1 MPGKLV
7 HFEVPADDTRRALAF
22 YGQLLGWS
30 FRDMEGPIEYHMT
43 QLSED
48 MAGAIHRADQGGG
61 IPGIF
66 VYFDVDDITESA
78 QRVRELGG
86 KAEEPGPVPRMGW
99 YAKCTDTEG
108 NHFGLWQ
115 SDPSAPAGN
124 AASP

>member
-48 MAGAIHRADQGGG
+48 MAGAIPRRPGRRYPRDLRLLRRRRHHRERA
-61 IPGIF
+61 
-66 VYFDVDDITESA
+66 TCA
-78 QRVRELGG
+78 
-86 KAEEPGPVPRMGW
+86 
-99 YAKCTDTEG
+99 
-108 NHFGLWQ
+108 
-115 SDPSAPAGN
+115 
-124 AASP
+124 